1 MKKNVFLGLAVVLLC
16 APLGAVEVPDSLL
29 LNPEEEKVTFLTLQ
43 DALNVALAES
53 ETVKIADK
61 EVERAGYAKKGT
73 YAALFPQIDL
83 TGSYQRTLIKND
95 IRAMMGSDSPMA
107 SMMADTKIGSLNTF
121 AVNATAAMPL
131 INTALWKSIK
141 ISAQGV
147 ELAVEK
153 ARGSR
158 LDLVAQV
165 KNAYYAALLAREVFG
180 VYREVYENAKANF
193 QQTEKKYNAQK
204 ASELDMVTAR
214 TNLANAIPNVY
225 EAESNVILALW
236 QLKAVIGMDLE
247 EEIDVVGRMEDYSD
261 NMSAV
266 PDGRDSIDLSGNSS
280 LRQLSIQADQLLETV
295 KLRQRAYIPTLSA
308 SVNFSY
314 SSVANDP
321 IRNLGWFPYSNA
333 GLTLSIPIFSGMKRL
348 NDVRQARNQ
357 YQQMQLQTRNT
368 EKQLRIGVRGYLS
381 TMDTAVKSY
390 YASKNAL
397 ESAQKAYEIAAK
409 SYEVGRAT
417 FVELNNAQLALVQSQ
432 LSLSQNVYNY
442 IVAKADL
449 ESMLGVENFE
459 TK

>member
-16 APLGAVEVPDSLL
+16 APLGAVEVPDSLQ

-83 TGSYQRTLIKND
+83 AGSYQRTLIKND

-225 EAESNVILALW
+225 DAESNVILALW

>member
-16 APLGAVEVPDSLL
+16 APLGAVEVPDSLQ

-83 TGSYQRTLIKND
+83 AGSYQRTLIKND

-158 LDLVAQV
+158 LNLVAQV

-225 EAESNVILALW
+225 DAESNVILALW

-442 IVAKADL
+442 IVAKAEL

>member
-16 APLGAVEVPDSLL
+16 APLGAVEVPDSLQ

-83 TGSYQRTLIKND
+83 AGSYQRTLIKND

-225 EAESNVILALW
+225 DAESNVILALW

-357 YQQMQLQTRNT
+357 YQQMQLQSCST
-368 EKQLRIGVRGYLS
+368 EKQLRIGARGYLS

-442 IVAKADL
+442 IVAKAEL

>member
-1 MKKNVFLGLAVVLLC
+1 MKKNVISVLIVLLVC
-16 APLGAVEVPDSLL
+16 VPIGASDVPESLQ
-29 LNPEEEKVTFLTLQ
+29 LNPEEENVTFLTLD
-43 DALNVALAES
+43 DALKVALSES
-53 ETVKIADK
+53 ESVKIADK
-61 EVERAGYAKKGT
+61 EVERAGYAKRGT

-83 TGSYQRTLIKND
+83 VGSYQRTLIKND

-107 SMMADTKIGSLNTF
+107 SMMEDTKIGSFNTF
-121 AVNATAAMPL
+121 AVNATASMPL
-131 INTALWKSIK
+131 INAALWKSVK

-158 LDLVAQV
+158 LELVAQV
-165 KNAYYAALLAREVFG
+165 KNAYYAVLLAKEVFS
-180 VYREVYENAKANF
+180 VYREVYENALANH

-204 ASELDMVTAR
+204 ASELDRVTAR

-225 EAESNVILALW
+225 DAESNIILALW

-247 EEIDVVGRMEDYSD
+247 EKIDVIGRMEDYSD
-261 NMSAV
+261 NMRAV
-266 PDGRDSIDLSGNSS
+266 LEGRDSIDLSGNTS

-295 KLRQRAYIPTLSA
+295 KLRQRAYAPSLSA

-321 IRNLGWFPYSNA
+321 IVNLGWFPYSYA
-333 GLTLSIPIFSGMKRL
+333 GFTLAIPIFSGMKRL

-381 TMDTAVKSY
+381 TMETAVKSY
-390 YASKNAL
+390 HASKNAL

-417 FVELNNAQLALVQSQ
+417 FVELNNAQLALTQSQ
-432 LSLSQNVYNY
+432 LSLSQNVYSY
-442 IVAKADL
+442 ITAKAEL
-449 ESMLGVENFE
+449 ESMLGVERIE

>member
-16 APLGAVEVPDSLL
+16 APLGAVEVPDSLQ

-83 TGSYQRTLIKND
+83 AGSYQRTLIKND

-225 EAESNVILALW
+225 DAESNVILALW

-442 IVAKADL
+442 IVAKAEL